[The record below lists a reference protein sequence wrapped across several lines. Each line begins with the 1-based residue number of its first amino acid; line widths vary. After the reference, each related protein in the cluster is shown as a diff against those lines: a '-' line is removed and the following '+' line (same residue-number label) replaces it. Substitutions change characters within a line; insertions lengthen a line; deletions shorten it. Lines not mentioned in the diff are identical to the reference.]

1 MKFTQSKTRAVFPV
15 STLVPKLNLGT
26 SNFSV
31 GSSGR
36 VSKTGRGRSL
46 GIPLFALLLFFALL
60 GAARAEVELGIDVL
74 KQHEFS
80 ILQGKRVGLVTN
92 HTGIDRNGIKTRKI
106 LAAAKGVHL
115 VALFAPEHGLD
126 GVVGAGKYV
135 ASRKDPV
142 TGLPCYSLFG
152 PTRKPTPAMLNGL
165 DVLVYDMQDIGSRSY
180 TYISTMAKCME
191 AAGEAGIPFVVLD
204 RPNPLGGLRVE
215 GPPMEPRWIS
225 FVGQLPVPYVHGM
238 TSGELAQMA
247 NAKGW
252 VQPKCNLTVVKM
264 HNWQRDMTWNRT
276 GLSWIATS
284 PNIPYPSSPAYYVA
298 TGLAGEVEGIET
310 GCGGPE
316 PFQIAASKWT
326 DASKFTAYLRS
337 LKLPGVTFTEY
348 ARNGFQGSRIRID
361 PAAQADLC
369 ALGVYILAAA
379 QKSAPRSI
387 FAGSASKDDIF
398 YKCYGSD
405 SIRRDIERGV
415 SPGKIV
421 SGWSAYNVRF
431 VSERKPF
438 LLYP

>member
-1 MKFTQSKTRAVFPV
+1 MYLNQSKTRPFFPV
-15 STLVPKLNLGT
+15 FVAVMKTEHGRYWGVPLC
-26 SNFSV
+26 
-31 GSSGR
+31 
-36 VSKTGRGRSL
+36 
-46 GIPLFALLLFFALL
+46 ALLLFLALL
-60 GAARAEVELGIDVL
+60 ASARAEVELGIDVL
-74 KQHEFS
+74 KQHQFS

-92 HTGIDRNGIKTRKI
+92 HTGIDSSGVKTRKI
-106 LAAAKGVHL
+106 LADAKGVRL

-135 ASRKDPV
+135 ASRKDKL
-142 TGLPCYSLFG
+142 TGLPVYSLYG
-152 PTRKPTPAMLNGL
+152 PNRKPTPAMLKGL

-252 VQPKCNLTVVKM
+252 TSPKCDLTVVKM
-264 HNWQRDMTWNRT
+264 HNWQRGMTWNQT
-276 GLSWIATS
+276 GLHWIATS
-284 PNIPYPSSPAYYVA
+284 PNIPYSTSPFYYVA
-298 TGLAGEVEGIET
+298 TGLVGEVEGIET
-310 GCGGPE
+310 GCGGSE

-326 DASKFTAYLRS
+326 DAEKLTASLRS
-337 LKLPGVTFTEY
+337 LRLSGVTFTEY
-348 ARNGFQGSRIRID
+348 ARNGFQGTHIRID

-379 QKSAPRSI
+379 QKAAPHSL
-387 FAGSASKDDIF
+387 FVGSPGKYDIF

-415 SPGKIV
+415 PPAKIV
-421 SGWSAYNVRF
+421 AGWSPSNARF
-431 VSERKPF
+431 LSERKPF

>member
-1 MKFTQSKTRAVFPV
+1 MADFP
-15 STLVPKLNLGT
+15 
-26 SNFSV
+26 V
-31 GSSGR
+31 GSSGG
-36 VSKTGRGRSL
+36 TLAAGRGRSL
-46 GIPLFALLLFFALL
+46 ATPLLALLLFFALL
-60 GAARAEVELGIDVL
+60 APAGAQVELGIDVL
-74 KQHEFS
+74 KQHQFS

-92 HTGIDRNGIKTRKI
+92 HTGIDSNGVKTRKI
-106 LAAAKGVHL
+106 LAAAKGVRL

-135 ASRKDPV
+135 ASRKDKL
-142 TGLPCYSLFG
+142 TGLPVYSLYG
-152 PTRKPTPAMLNGL
+152 PTRKPTAAMLKGL

-191 AAGEAGIPFVVLD
+191 AAGEVGIPFVVLD

-215 GPPMEPRWIS
+215 GPPMEPQWIS

-247 NAKGW
+247 NSKGW

-264 HNWQRDMTWNRT
+264 HNWQRGMTWNQT
-276 GLSWIATS
+276 GLHWIATS
-284 PNIPYPSSPAYYVA
+284 PNIPHATSPFYYVA

-326 DASKFTAYLRS
+326 DAEKFTAYMRS
-337 LKLPGVTFTEY
+337 LNLRGISFKEY
-348 ARNGFQGSRIRID
+348 SRNGFQGARIRID
-361 PAAQADLC
+361 PDAQADLC

-379 QKSAPRSI
+379 QKAAPRSL
-387 FAGSASKDDIF
+387 FTGSASKYDIF

-415 SPGKIV
+415 SPSKIV

>member
-1 MKFTQSKTRAVFPV
+1 MILNQSKTRPFFPVLAAVF
-15 STLVPKLNLGT
+15 
-26 SNFSV
+26 
-31 GSSGR
+31 
-36 VSKTGRGRSL
+36 
-46 GIPLFALLLFFALL
+46 LLATL
-60 GAARAEVELGIDVL
+60 GAAKAQVELGIDVL
-74 KQHEFS
+74 KQHDFS

-92 HTGIDRNGIKTRKI
+92 HTGIDSNGVKTRKI

-126 GVVGAGKYV
+126 GVIGAGKYV
-135 ASRKDPV
+135 TSRTDKL
-142 TGLPCYSLFG
+142 TGLPCYSLYG
-152 PTRKPTPAMLNGL
+152 PTRKPTPAMLKGI

-191 AAGEAGIPFVVLD
+191 AAGDAGIPFIVLD

-215 GPPMEPRWIS
+215 GPPMEPQWIS

-238 TSGELAQMA
+238 TSGELAQIA

-264 HNWQRDMTWNRT
+264 HNWQRNMTWNQT
-276 GLSWIATS
+276 GLRWIATS
-284 PNIPYPSSPAYYVA
+284 PNIPYASSPFYYVA

-326 DASKFTAYLRS
+326 DADKFTAYMRS
-337 LKLPGVTFTEY
+337 CNLPGVTFNSY
-348 ARNGFQGSRIRID
+348 ARNGFQGARMTIAPD
-361 PAAQADLC
+361 AKADLC
-369 ALGVYILAAA
+369 AIGVYILAAA
-379 QKSAPRSI
+379 QKAAPRSI
-387 FAGSASKDDIF
+387 FSGPAGKYDIF

-405 SIRRDIERGV
+405 SIRKAIEKGV
-415 SPGKIV
+415 SPSKIV
-421 SGWSAYNVRF
+421 ASWSASNERF
-431 VSERKPF
+431 ANERKPY

>member
-1 MKFTQSKTRAVFPV
+1 MIFNQSKTRALFPV
-15 STLVPKLNLGT
+15 
-26 SNFSV
+26 
-31 GSSGR
+31 
-36 VSKTGRGRSL
+36 
-46 GIPLFALLLFFALL
+46 FAAVILSALL
-60 GAARAEVELGIDVL
+60 GVARAEQVELGIDVL

-80 ILQGKRVGLVTN
+80 ILQGKRVGLITN
-92 HTGIDRNGIKTRKI
+92 HTGIDCNGVKTRKI
-106 LAAAKGVHL
+106 LAAARGVHL

-135 ASRKDPV
+135 TSRKDSL
-142 TGLPCYSLFG
+142 TGLPVYSLYG
-152 PTRKPTPAMLNGL
+152 PTRKPTPAMLKGI

-191 AAGEAGIPFVVLD
+191 AAGEAGIPFIVLD

-215 GPPMEPRWIS
+215 GPPMEPQWIS

-238 TSGELAQMA
+238 TPGELAQMA

-252 VQPKCNLTVVKM
+252 VQPKCDLTVVKM
-264 HNWQRDMTWNRT
+264 HNWQRDMTWNQT
-276 GLSWIATS
+276 GLHWIATS

-298 TGLAGEVEGIET
+298 TGLVGEMAGIET

-316 PFQIAASKWT
+316 PFQIAASKWL
-326 DASKFTAYLRS
+326 DAEKFTAYLRS
-337 LKLPGVTFTEY
+337 LHLSGITFTEY
-348 ARNGFQGSRIRID
+348 VHNGLQGSRIRID
-361 PAAQADLC
+361 PSAQADLC

-379 QKSAPRSI
+379 QHAAPRSL
-387 FAGSASKDDIF
+387 FSGAPGKYELF

-415 SPGKIV
+415 APAKIV
-421 SGWSAYNVRF
+421 SGWAVYNTRF

>member
-1 MKFTQSKTRAVFPV
+1 MSDFP
-15 STLVPKLNLGT
+15 
-26 SNFSV
+26 V

-36 VSKTGRGRSL
+36 VKTGRCISFASL
-46 GIPLFALLLFFALL
+46 LFALFIFIALL
-60 GAARAEVELGIDVL
+60 GTARAQQVELGIDVL

-92 HTGIDRNGIKTRKI
+92 HTGIDADGVKTRKI
-106 LAAAKGVHL
+106 LASAKGVRL

-135 ASRKDPV
+135 ASRKDKL
-142 TGLPCYSLFG
+142 TGAPCYSLYG
-152 PTRKPTPAMLNGL
+152 PNRKPTPAMLKGL

-215 GPPMEPRWIS
+215 GPPMEPQWIS

-238 TSGELAQMA
+238 TAGELAQMA

-252 VQPKCNLTVVKM
+252 VQPKCDLTVVKM

-276 GLSWIATS
+276 GLRWIATS
-284 PNIPYPSSPAYYVA
+284 PNIPYASSPAYYVA
-298 TGLAGEVEGIET
+298 TGLVGEIQGIET
-310 GCGGPE
+310 GCGGSE
-316 PFQIAASKWT
+316 PFQIAACKWT
-326 DASKFTAYLRS
+326 DADKFTAYLRS
-337 LKLPGVTFTEY
+337 LKLQGVSFSEY
-348 ARNGFQGSRIRID
+348 AHNGLQGARIRID

-369 ALGVYILAAA
+369 ALGIYILSAA
-379 QKSAPRSI
+379 QRSAPHSL
-387 FAGSASKDDIF
+387 FTGSQSKYDIF

-405 SIRRDIERGV
+405 SIRTAIERGV
-415 SPGKIV
+415 PPAKIV
-421 SGWSAYNVRF
+421 AGWSTANARF
-431 VSERKPF
+431 QSERKPF